1 MSEDGFNWLGD
12 SQTKPKQHSGDYRRV
27 LSIRTAHTHS
37 DSAMVRGDPM
47 TALAGLR
54 LLSEDKPYIRG
65 FLYALQLPD
74 DLAYALLME
83 YRRRWELAEQQTINP
98 NMKTNRGRRAANIW
112 LQQGAQGFAN
122 WSTVD

>member
-1 MSEDGFNWLGD
+1 MREDGFNWLGN
-12 SQTKPKQHSGDYRRV
+12 SQATPKQHSGDYRRV
-27 LSIRTAHTHS
+27 LSVRATNTQTLGTMA
-37 DSAMVRGDPM
+37 RGDPM

-54 LLSEDKPYIRG
+54 LLSDDKSYIRG

-83 YRRRWELAEQQTINP
+83 YRHRWEQTEQRTTNP

-122 WSTVD
+122 WSKVD